1 MIAIYSYGGTPP
13 PPRPELG
20 VSGWLC
26 GVGRIKYIQTRISII
41 YKSFIQTC
49 QFLHIAIYN

>member
-1 MIAIYSYGGTPP
+1 MIAIYSYGGT
-13 PPRPELG
+13 RPELG

-41 YKSFIQTC
+41 YKSLIQTC